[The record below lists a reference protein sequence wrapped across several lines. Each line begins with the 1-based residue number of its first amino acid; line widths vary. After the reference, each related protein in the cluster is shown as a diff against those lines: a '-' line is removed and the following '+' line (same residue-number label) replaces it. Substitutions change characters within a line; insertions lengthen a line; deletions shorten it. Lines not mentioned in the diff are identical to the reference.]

1 MNQSFAS
8 GSLRATATAVTISL
22 GLALAAPARGEDKSE
37 EFAKAVDQ
45 TWTEYAAL
53 LNAGD
58 ADAWIKLWDDMGVQL
73 PPGAPA
79 IVGKAAI
86 LRASRGKHETYDYEK
101 MLINNEEVEVSGD
114 LGFARGTYS
123 LLLIP
128 RGRRGQHPPRRQVPD
143 NIQTATGRDLADL
156 SGCVQ
161 L

>member
-1 MNQSFAS
+1 M
-8 GSLRATATAVTISL
+8 TIAL
-22 GLALAAPARGEDKSE
+22 GLALAAPAGGEDKSE

-79 IVGKAAI
+79 NVGKDAI
-86 LRASRGKHETYDYEK
+86 LQASRGKHETYDYEE
-101 MLINNEEVEVSGD
+101 MVINNEEVEVSGD
-114 LGFARGTYS
+114 LGVARGTYS

-128 RGRRGQHPPRRQVPD
+128 RAGGD
-143 NIQTATGRDLADL
+143 NIPIEGKYLTIFKRQPDGTWKIYRDAFNSSVAPD
-156 SGCVQ
+156 
-161 L
+161 